1 MIGAYRKLL
10 LAKIHGA
17 TVTEANI
24 LYEGSVTIPADIL
37 AATGLLPHEAVS
49 VWNVTNGARFETYIL
64 QGEARSCEFHVNGAA
79 ARLVSVGDTLIIA
92 GFALL
97 PHEQALSH
105 QPTIVFMNTD
115 NSMRD
120 IHAETPKKVVED

>member
-24 LYEGSVTIPADIL
+24 LYEGSITIPADVL

-64 QGEARSCEFHVNGAA
+64 QGEAESREFHVNGAA
-79 ARLVSVGDTLIIA
+79 ARLVSVGDKVIIA

-97 PHEQALSH
+97 QHEQAVTHS
-105 QPTIVFMNTD
+105 PTVIFMNPD
-115 NSMRD
+115 NSIRG
-120 IHAETPKKVVED
+120 IHAETPKRVVGE